1 MKKEPE
7 TRQYRT
13 FTDDF
18 IEAKDQD
25 YAIPEGY
32 KWVRTSLGARIA
44 SALLYG
50 AAAVFSSVYC
60 RLCLHMHIENAQVL
74 RQARQSG
81 AFIYANHTQPLGDVF
96 IPALAALPRR
106 VYVVVSPANL
116 SIPVIGRLLPYL
128 GALPLPDDLAAY
140 KNFIKAVDRRI
151 AEGHAVGIYPEA
163 HIWPYYTKIRPFK
176 DDSFH
181 YPVRLGAP
189 VFCFTN
195 TYQKRK
201 RGKKPKIVTYVD
213 GPFFADESVPARER
227 KTELRNRVY
236 DCMVERSKNSN
247 LILIEYK
254 KKGEK
259 DG

>member
-128 GALPLPDDLAAY
+128 GALPLPDSMQGMRAFHAAMEQRLAEKKY
-140 KNFIKAVDRRI
+140 IV
-151 AEGHAVGIYPEA
+151 IYPEA
-163 HIWPYYTKIRPFK
+163 HVWEYYTGIRPFP
-176 DDSFH
+176 DAAFR
-181 YPVRLGAP
+181 YPVKLDKP
-189 VFCFTN
+189 VYAVTV
-195 TYQKRK
+195 TYQKRCLC
-201 RGKKPKIVTYVD
+201 RKPKMVVYVD
-213 GPFFADESVPARER
+213 GPFYPDKALPPRDAAKALHDTVYTTMQARSR
-227 KTELRNRVY
+227 K
-236 DCMVERSKNSN
+236 SN
-247 LILIEYK
+247 CAYIRYEKIE
-254 KKGEK
+254 EE
-259 DG
+259 

>member
-128 GALPLPDDLAAY
+128 GALPLPDSMQGMRAFHAAMEQRLAEKKY
-140 KNFIKAVDRRI
+140 IV
-151 AEGHAVGIYPEA
+151 IYPEA
-163 HIWPYYTKIRPFK
+163 HVWEYYTGIRPFP
-176 DDSFH
+176 DAAFR
-181 YPVRLGAP
+181 YPVKFDKP
-189 VFCFTN
+189 VYAVTV
-195 TYQKRK
+195 TYQKR
-201 RGKKPKIVTYVD
+201 RLCRKPKMTVYAD
-213 GPFFADESVPARER
+213 GPFSPDKTLPPRDAAKALHDTVYATMQARSR
-227 KTELRNRVY
+227 K
-236 DCMVERSKNSN
+236 SN
-247 LILIEYK
+247 CAYIRYEK
-254 KKGEK
+254 MGE
-259 DG
+259 

>member
-32 KWVRTSLGARIA
+32 KWVRDSLGARIA
-44 SALLYG
+44 SALLYS

-60 RLCLHMHIENAQVL
+60 RLCLHMHIENARVL

-96 IPALAALPRR
+96 IPALATLPKR

-128 GALPLPDDLAAY
+128 GALPLPDSMQGIRAFHAAMEQRLAEKKY
-140 KNFIKAVDRRI
+140 IV
-151 AEGHAVGIYPEA
+151 IYPEA
-163 HIWPYYTKIRPFK
+163 HVWEYYTGIRPFP
-176 DDSFH
+176 DAVFR
-181 YPVRLGAP
+181 YPVKFDKP
-189 VFCFTN
+189 VYAVTV
-195 TYQKRK
+195 TYQKRHFG
-201 RGKKPKIVTYVD
+201 RKPKMVVYAD
-213 GPFFADESVPARER
+213 GPFYPDKTLSPRDAAKALHDTVYATMQARSQ
-227 KTELRNRVY
+227 K
-236 DCMVERSKNSN
+236 SN
-247 LILIEYK
+247 CAYIRY
-254 KKGEK
+254 EK
-259 DG
+259 EE